1 MSVADIFSKRQ
12 KRLRGEVSDVYQYET
27 ISHELRV
34 QIVHIMNDVGQLI
47 HYSDGAAKVYAF
59 IHDTLC
65 REYGIFELVKDAE
78 SNYDAV
84 VDFLLQTEEIEKAID
99 VIELFFQQ
107 TNQPDPNDRQS
118 PINIFDV
125 PRLNEIG
132 QKNYQRMLS
141 YYSIEKHRQYK
152 SAVNELNQRFREHG
166 VGYQYESGQIIRV
179 DSQYL
184 HSEAVQPALTMLS
197 DSMYQGANA
206 EFLSAHEHY
215 RAKRYKE
222 CLNDCLKTFESCL
235 KSICNERG
243 WAYGAKDTANR
254 LINIVLKNELIPE
267 FMESHL
273 SGLRSA
279 LEAGVPTLRNQL
291 AGHGQGAR
299 EVPAPEHIAAHALH
313 LTASNILLLAK
324 AEEKLPPDIPF

>member
-1 MSVADIFSKRQ
+1 MPVIDIFSKRQ
-12 KRLRGEVSDVYQYET
+12 KRLRGEVPDVYQYDNLP
-27 ISHELRV
+27 HELRV
-34 QIVHIMNDVGQLI
+34 KVILITSEAFGQSYYASGT
-47 HYSDGAAKVYAF
+47 HYSPNGVDEIYAL
-59 IHDTLC
+59 IDKTL
-65 REYGIFELVKDAE
+65 RHEYGTLELVQDARTDR
-78 SNYDAV
+78 DAV
-84 VDFLLQTEEIEKAID
+84 ESFFLETLEIEKAID
-99 VIELFFQQ
+99 VIELLFQFI
-107 TNQPDPNDRQS
+107 DPSVHRFGNLKIA
-118 PINIFDV
+118 P
-125 PRLNEIG
+125 EE
-132 QKNYQRMLS
+132 
-141 YYSIEKHRQYK
+141 SIT
-152 SAVNELNQRFREHG
+152 ELNHRFLEHG

-243 WAYGAKDTANR
+243 WAYAAKDTANR

-291 AGHGQGAR
+291 AGHGQGTR
-299 EVPAPEHIAAHALH
+299 EVPVPEHIAAHALH

-324 AEEKLPPDIPF
+324 AEEKLPSDIPF